1 MSYLTGARTARPPSL
16 TKKTTLERLSPGH
29 QSDLG
34 DHTHHSP
41 PARLN
46 VFHRTRRSIAV
57 VDTGSRIAVRRATN
71 DAGSAAQRAASGLS
85 RLIGEYE
92 YRPCPWNRG
101 ERSEQPISGCKRN
114 APAARCSWAMPWLQ
128 GQPRRMTLPLPLETS
143 PISGASTSR
152 LSTPGTSRT
161 RRRASRLQ
169 LAGAPRARASSP
181 APHPAGQGPEPVAGG
196 NLGRHVSRLRLQL
209 DAP

>member
-1 MSYLTGARTARPPSL
+1 MGC
-16 TKKTTLERLSPGH
+16 
-29 QSDLG
+29 
-34 DHTHHSP
+34 
-41 PARLN
+41 
-46 VFHRTRRSIAV
+46 
-57 VDTGSRIAVRRATN
+57 SRICPVSLENT
-71 DAGSAAQRAASGLS
+71 GTES
-85 RLIGEYE
+85 Y
-92 YRPCPWNRG
+92 PWNGG
-101 ERSEQPISGCKRN
+101 ERSEQSISGCKRN
-114 APAARCSWAMPWLQ
+114 ALTARCSWAMPWLQ

-196 NLGRHVSRLRLQL
+196 NLGRHVSRLKVAIGRTITFQL
-209 DAP
+209 DGSKPFNWTHRKFTIGRCKRNRYIPVTPKSP